1 MLDPFKS
8 RKIHKDTLN
17 LLGLKEKDKL
27 MFVSQIVYNSSP
39 VKIIRKST
47 TDGSIFTSYVKM
59 LSVFAKVSEFSG
71 LQGQEYLFLI
81 FTYGNP

>member
-1 MLDPFKS
+1 MCIFKIKANFSSVLDPFKS

-59 LSVFAKVSEFSG
+59 LSVFAKVSE
-71 LQGQEYLFLI
+71 
-81 FTYGNP
+81 